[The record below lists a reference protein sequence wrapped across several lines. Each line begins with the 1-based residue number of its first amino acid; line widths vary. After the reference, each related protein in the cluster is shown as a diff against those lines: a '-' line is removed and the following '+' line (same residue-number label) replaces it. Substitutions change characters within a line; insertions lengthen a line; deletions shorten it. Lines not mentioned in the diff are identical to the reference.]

1 MRYLMLAPGVATEN
15 GLNLQLTKNY
25 GADKGEAEKRGVALR
40 NSRFSILTG
49 WIMGVEVGDGR

>member
-1 MRYLMLAPGVATEN
+1 MLAPGVATEN